1 MATPSAAPSRR
12 PSALM
17 RFLRYGL
24 PAIICASGI
33 VIGFALGWD
42 ETGIE
47 AAVAMF
53 AAGSSLWL
61 MNFLWRVGIVGD
73 RDRDEE
79 DAARAYF
86 DEHGRWPDEEPR
98 ASAR

>member
-1 MATPSAAPSRR
+1 MPASPEASSRR
-12 PSALM
+12 PSAFML
-17 RFLRYGL
+17 FLRYGL
-24 PAIICASGI
+24 PLLICASGI
-33 VIGFALGWD
+33 VLGFVRGWD

-61 MNFLWRVGIVGD
+61 MNFLWRVGVVGD
-73 RDRDEE
+73 RDRVDE

-86 DEHGRWPDEEPR
+86 DEHGRWPDEERRPSGR
-98 ASAR
+98 